1 LTDVPGPVILEAKNV
16 TKTFTTP
23 DGRSLPVL
31 DGVSLTL
38 HEGEI
43 VALLGRSGSGK
54 STFLRCVAGLIAP
67 SSGTVTYRGQV
78 LNGANPGVAMVFQ
91 SFALMPWLTVQQ
103 NVELAM
109 EAREV
114 PAPERHAKALHA
126 IDLIGLDG
134 FESAY
139 PKELS
144 GGMRQRV
151 GFARALSVEPDALL
165 MDEPFSALDVLTA
178 ANLRGELTRLWEGH
192 DFPVKAV
199 LIVTHNI
206 EEAVQLADR
215 ILVLAANPGRI
226 RAELTNKL
234 PRPRSKH
241 EPGFEELVD
250 TVYGILTGREE
261 AAVEAVAAA
270 TAGSGAA
277 GSAPGAPQLTPS
289 EVPLPEVSAGG
300 LSGLL
305 EILAAKGGEDGL
317 SDLASHLSFEVDDL
331 LPLVDA
337 AVLLGLAEVHDADLT
352 ITDAGREFAT
362 ADIDASKTLFGKL
375 ASERVPLIKAI
386 VSGLRATNDGTLREG
401 FFLDLLRRGFS
412 ADEARRQLDIAIDW
426 GRYGELFEYDKESGQ
441 LVLGSDPAKVGVLVI
456 RAAGSAG
463 GRRVGLRGGAIRGG
477 SLGSPPRSGCRR
489 TRSLSG
495 CAGGRRRPRRR

>member
-1 LTDVPGPVILEAKNV
+1 MAAAVPPGRNEVLDVTGVPGPVILEAKGV

-23 DGRSLPVL
+23 DGRALPVL

-38 HEGEI
+38 REGEI
-43 VALLGRSGSGK
+43 VALLGKSGSGK
-54 STFLRCVAGLIAP
+54 STMLRCIAGLIAP
-67 SSGTVTYRGQV
+67 SAGSVSYRGTP

-91 SFALMPWLTVQQ
+91 SFALLPWLTVQQ

-109 EAREV
+109 QAREV
-114 PAPERHAKALHA
+114 PQDVRRDKALRA

-151 GFARALSVEPDALL
+151 GFARALAVEPDALL

-215 ILVLAANPGRI
+215 ILVLSSNPGRI
-226 RAELTNKL
+226 RAELPVAL
-234 PRPRSKH
+234 PRPRDRH
-241 EPGFEELVD
+241 EAGFENIVD
-250 TVYGILTGREE
+250 TVYDILTGREE
-261 AAVEAVAAA
+261 AAEQAVAAA
-270 TAGSGAA
+270 AS
-277 GSAPGAPQLTPS
+277 GSAPGALALTPS
-289 EVPLPEVSAGG
+289 ELPLPEVSAGG

-317 SDLASHLSFEVDDL
+317 AELADELSFEVDDL

-337 AVLLGLAEVHDADLT
+337 AVMLGLAEVHGADLELT
-352 ITDAGREFAT
+352 EDGREFAT

-375 ASERVPLIKAI
+375 AAERIPLIKAI
-386 VSGLRATNDGTLREG
+386 VKGLRATADGSLREG

-412 ADEARRQLDIAIDW
+412 AEEARRQLDIAIDW
-426 GRYGELFEYDKESGQ
+426 GRYGELFEYDAETGQ
-441 LVLGSDPAKVGVLVI
+441 LVLGSDPVRVGV
-456 RAAGSAG
+456 
-463 GRRVGLRGGAIRGG
+463 
-477 SLGSPPRSGCRR
+477 
-489 TRSLSG
+489 
-495 CAGGRRRPRRR
+495 

>member
-1 LTDVPGPVILEAKNV
+1 LTDAPGPVILEARDV
-16 TKTFTTP
+16 TKAFTTP
-23 DGRSLPVL
+23 DGRALPVL

-38 HEGEI
+38 REGEI
-43 VALLGRSGSGK
+43 VALLGKSGSGK
-54 STFLRCVAGLIAP
+54 STFLRCIAGLISPTA
-67 SSGTVTYRGQV
+67 GTVTYRGTP

-91 SFALMPWLTVQQ
+91 SFALLPWLTVQQ

-114 PAPERHAKALHA
+114 PEAERHAKALHA

-151 GFARALSVEPDALL
+151 GFARALSVDPDALL

-215 ILVLAANPGRI
+215 ILVLSSNPGRI
-226 RAELTNKL
+226 KAELPVGL
-234 PRPRSKH
+234 PRPRDRH
-241 EPGFEELVD
+241 DPGFEALVD
-250 TVYGILTGREE
+250 TVYGILTGRED
-261 AAVEAVAAA
+261 AAELAVAASSP
-270 TAGSGAA
+270 AGNGTGTGPAA
-277 GSAPGAPQLTPS
+277 TPS
-289 EVPLPEVSAGG
+289 DMPLPEVSAGG

-305 EILAAKGGEDGL
+305 EILAARGGEEGL
-317 SDLASHLSFEVDDL
+317 AELAEDLNFEIDDL

-337 AVLLGLAEVHDADLT
+337 AVMLGLAQVHDAQLE
-352 ITDAGREFAT
+352 ITDQGREFAT
-362 ADIDASKTLFGKL
+362 GDIDASKALFGRL
-375 ASERVPLIKAI
+375 ISERAPLIKAI
-386 VSGLRATNDGTLREG
+386 MGALRATNDGTLREG

-412 ADEARRQLDIAIDW
+412 DEEARKQLDIAIDW
-426 GRYGELFEYDKESGQ
+426 GRYGELFEYDAESGQ
-441 LVLGSDPAKVGVLVI
+441 LVLGSDPAKVGVL
-456 RAAGSAG
+456 
-463 GRRVGLRGGAIRGG
+463 
-477 SLGSPPRSGCRR
+477 
-489 TRSLSG
+489 
-495 CAGGRRRPRRR
+495 

>member
-1 LTDVPGPVILEAKNV
+1 MTGPGPVILEAKDV
-16 TKTFTTP
+16 TKTFATP
-23 DGRSLPVL
+23 DGRALPVL

-38 HEGEI
+38 CEGEI
-43 VALLGRSGSGK
+43 VALLGKSGSGK
-54 STFLRCVAGLIAP
+54 STFLRCIAGLISP
-67 SSGTVTYRGQV
+67 SSGTVSYRGTP

-91 SFALMPWLTVQQ
+91 SFALLPWLTVQQ

-109 EAREV
+109 QAREV
-114 PAPERHAKALHA
+114 PEAERRAKALHA

-151 GFARALSVEPDALL
+151 GFARALSVDPDALL

-215 ILVLAANPGRI
+215 ILVLSSNPGRI
-226 RAELTNKL
+226 RAELPVAL
-234 PRPRSKH
+234 PRPRDRH
-241 EPGFEELVD
+241 GAGFEQLVD

-261 AAVEAVAAA
+261 AAEQAVAVA
-270 TAGSGAA
+270 SV
-277 GSAPGAPQLTPS
+277 PGGPMPTPS
-289 EVPLPEVSAGG
+289 DLPLPEVSPDG

-305 EILAAKGGEDGL
+305 EILAARGGRDGL
-317 SDLASHLSFEVDDL
+317 AELADDLSFEVDDL

-337 AVLLGLAEVHDADLT
+337 AVMLGLARVDGADLE
-352 ITDAGREFAT
+352 ITEQGREFAT
-362 ADIDASKTLFGKL
+362 GDIDASKILFGKL

-386 VSGLRATNDGTLREG
+386 VKGLNATADGNLREG

-412 ADEARRQLDIAIDW
+412 TEEARRQLDVAIEW
-426 GRYGELFEYDKESGQ
+426 GRYGELFEYDSESGQ
-441 LVLGSDPAKVGVLVI
+441 LILGSEPAQVGV
-456 RAAGSAG
+456 
-463 GRRVGLRGGAIRGG
+463 
-477 SLGSPPRSGCRR
+477 
-489 TRSLSG
+489 
-495 CAGGRRRPRRR
+495 

>member
-1 LTDVPGPVILEAKNV
+1 M
-16 TKTFTTP
+16 
-23 DGRSLPVL
+23 
-31 DGVSLTL
+31 
-38 HEGEI
+38 
-43 VALLGRSGSGK
+43 
-54 STFLRCVAGLIAP
+54 LRCIAGLIAP
-67 SSGTVTYRGQV
+67 SSGSVFYRGQL

-109 EAREV
+109 EARSV
-114 PAPERHAKALHA
+114 PVASRQEKALRA

-151 GFARALSVEPDALL
+151 GFARALAVEPDALL

-215 ILVLAANPGRI
+215 ILVLSSNPGRI
-226 RAELTNKL
+226 QAELPVAL
-234 PRPRSKH
+234 PRPRDRHS
-241 EPGFEELVD
+241 PSFEALVD
-250 TVYGILTGREE
+250 QVYDILTGREE
-261 AAVEAVAAA
+261 AAAAAVASVAA
-270 TAGSGAA
+270 PV
-277 GSAPGAPQLTPS
+277 SATPS
-289 EVPLPEVSAGG
+289 EVPLPEASAGG

-305 EILAAKGGEDGL
+305 EILAARGGTDGL
-317 SDLASHLSFEVDDL
+317 AELADELNFEVDDL

-337 AVLLGLAEVHDADLT
+337 AVLLGLAEVPGADLE

-362 ADIDASKTLFGKL
+362 ADINASKMLFGKL
-375 ASERVPLIKAI
+375 AAERAPLIKAI
-386 VSGLRATNDGTLREG
+386 MNGLRATADGTLREG

-412 ADEARRQLDIAIDW
+412 DAEARKQLDIAIDW
-426 GRYGELFEYDKESGQ
+426 GRYGELFEYDSESGQ
-441 LVLGSDPAKVGVLVI
+441 LVLGAEPVLGPGSRTGFSDRLGTGPDLDVPRSFGFGAAAAPFARVAEGDLLEADAVVPGCSGDVQVAVDDRGGVVAQVPVFRER
-456 RAAGSAG
+456 RAAPLREQRVAEHQG
-463 GRRVGLRGGAIRGG
+463 GLADQRVVGDEHDL
-477 SLGSPPRSGCRR
+477 
-489 TRSLSG
+489 
-495 CAGGRRRPRRR
+495 

>member
-1 LTDVPGPVILEAKNV
+1 VTAGPVIVAASGV

-23 DGRSLPVL
+23 DGRALPVL
-31 DGVSLTL
+31 DGVSFSL

-43 VALLGRSGSGK
+43 VALLGKSGSGK
-54 STFLRCVAGLIAP
+54 STLLRCVAGLIAP
-67 SSGTVTYRGQV
+67 SAGTVTYRGTP

-91 SFALMPWLTVQQ
+91 SFALLPWLTVQQ

-109 EAREV
+109 QARDV
-114 PAPERHAKALHA
+114 PDDARRDKALRA

-178 ANLRGELTRLWEGH
+178 ANLRGELTRLWEGKE
-192 DFPVKAV
+192 FPVKAV

-226 RAELTNKL
+226 QAELPVWL
-234 PRPRSKH
+234 PRPRDRQT
-241 EPGFEELVD
+241 PGFEQLVD

-261 AAVEAVAAA
+261 AAERAVAVPPD
-270 TAGSGAA
+270 GP
-277 GSAPGAPQLTPS
+277 APTPA
-289 EVPLPEVSAGG
+289 EMPLPDVSAGG

-305 EILAAKGGEDGL
+305 EILAARGGQDGL
-317 SDLASHLSFEVDDL
+317 AGLADELNFEIDDL

-337 AVLLGLAEVHDADLT
+337 AVMLGLARVHDAQLDS
-352 ITDAGREFAT
+352 TDAGREFAL
-362 ADIDASKTLFGKL
+362 ADIDASKKLFGEL
-375 ASERVPLIKAI
+375 ISERAPLIKAI
-386 VSGLRATNDGTLREG
+386 LGALRATADGTLREG

-412 ADEARRQLDIAIDW
+412 DGEARRQLDTAIEW
-426 GRYGELFEYDKESGQ
+426 GRYGELFDYDAERGE
-441 LVLGSDPAKVGVLVI
+441 LVLEGAGATVG
-456 RAAGSAG
+456 A
-463 GRRVGLRGGAIRGG
+463 
-477 SLGSPPRSGCRR
+477 
-489 TRSLSG
+489 
-495 CAGGRRRPRRR
+495 